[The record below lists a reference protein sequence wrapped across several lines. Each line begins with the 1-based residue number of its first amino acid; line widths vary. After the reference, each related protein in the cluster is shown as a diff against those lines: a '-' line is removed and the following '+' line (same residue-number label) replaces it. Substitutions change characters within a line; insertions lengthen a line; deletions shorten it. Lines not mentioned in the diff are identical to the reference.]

1 MKVRI
6 KRIDK
11 TLQLPAY
18 KTAGAVAFDL
28 SARLDVKVSARSV
41 AYVPLNVV
49 IAPPEGHM
57 IFLAARSSLHKR
69 GLMMANSVGI
79 GDRDF
84 SGNDDEYTAA
94 LYNFSDADVMV
105 ARGERIV
112 QALLFQYGVAAWEE
126 VDDMGNGSRGGF
138 GTTGHI

>member
-1 MKVRI
+1 MKVHI
-6 KRIDK
+6 KRIDNTLPLPEHK
-11 TLQLPAY
+11 TV
-18 KTAGAVAFDL
+18 GAVAVDL
-28 SARLDVKVSARSV
+28 SARLTTIIPAKSV
-41 AYVPLNVV
+41 GYVPLNVV

-57 IFLAARSSLHKR
+57 IFIAARSSLHKR

-94 LYNFSDADVMV
+94 LYNFSDATVTIE
-105 ARGERIV
+105 RGDRIV
-112 QALLFQYGVAAWEE
+112 QALLFQYGTFEWEE
-126 VDDMGNGSRGGF
+126 VDDMESESRGGF

>member
-6 KRIDK
+6 KRVDK
-11 TLQLPAY
+11 TLPLPEY
-18 KTAGAVAFDL
+18 KTTGAVAVDL
-28 SARLDVKVSARSV
+28 SARLDVKVPARSV
-41 AYVPLNVV
+41 AYVPLNVI

-57 IFLAARSSLHKR
+57 IFIAARSSLHKR

-94 LYNFSDADVMV
+94 LYNFTDMDVQV
-105 ARGERIV
+105 KRGERIV
-112 QALLFQYGVAAWEE
+112 QALLFQYGLAEWEE
-126 VDDMGNGSRGGF
+126 VDDMEKGSRGGF

>member
-1 MKVRI
+1 MKVCI

-11 TLQLPAY
+11 SLPLPEY
-18 KTAGAVAFDL
+18 KTSGAVACDL
-28 SARLDVKVSARSV
+28 SARIDVVVPATSV

-49 IAPPEGHM
+49 IRPPEGYM
-57 IFLAARSSLHKR
+57 IFIAARSSLHKR

-94 LYNFSDADVMV
+94 LYNFTDTDVTV

-112 QALLFQYGVAAWEE
+112 QALLFQYGIAEWEE
-126 VDDMGNGSRGGF
+126 VDSMESESRGGF

>member
-11 TLQLPAY
+11 TLPLPEY
-18 KTAGAVAFDL
+18 KTAGAVAVDL
-28 SARLDVKVSARSV
+28 SARLDVKILARSV
-41 AYVPLNVV
+41 AYVPLNVI

-84 SGNDDEYTAA
+84 SGNNDEYTAA
-94 LYNFSDADVMV
+94 LYNFSDTDVTV
-105 ARGERIV
+105 ARGDRIV
-112 QALLFQYGVAAWEE
+112 QALLFQYGIAEWEE
-126 VDDMGNGSRGGF
+126 VDNMESESRGGF